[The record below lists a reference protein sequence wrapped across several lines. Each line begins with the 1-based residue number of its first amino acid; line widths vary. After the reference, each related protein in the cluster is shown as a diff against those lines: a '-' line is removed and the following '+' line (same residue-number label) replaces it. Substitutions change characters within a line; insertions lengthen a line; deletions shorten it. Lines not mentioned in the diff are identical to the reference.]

1 VKYVAFAAFTLTAV
15 PAMTMA
21 AYGSR
26 ASRGRLLALL
36 VFATAL
42 GDLANINFLSLES
55 YRGPDRGFEINLAD
69 LIAFA
74 LAAALILRHGSRL
87 RWLPFNTL
95 PILAFGSL
103 ALLSTLIS
111 SAPLYGTFTLF
122 KLAKFYLIYWCVVN
136 ALSTGTPRRYVWWG
150 LVMVAAL
157 LTSLAFYQKYM
168 LDVYRVYASFDHSN
182 TVPTYANLAIPL
194 LVAWG
199 LVDRSLGRW
208 GTLIGGVAA
217 LGLTFTVVATFSR
230 AGIVLAGSS
239 IVGALLLSSRLAPLG
254 RQAAAWAGLLVG
266 LLAGGVLAG
275 DSLAKRFKE
284 APASSLEARREF
296 NMAADQMARDHWLGI
311 GLNNFSHVLTRTP
324 AYREH
329 ITVMENEEASGVAH
343 HIYKL
348 TAAEVGY
355 VGLALFLWLMGR
367 FTLLVG
373 WGGLRVRSVDGALI
387 YGVFLGICTLHA
399 SGLLEWTFRTTP
411 VLYLFGVLI
420 GVGVALARARTIPRS
435 LRPPVHLT
443 PQAEAS

>member
-1 VKYVAFAAFTLTAV
+1 
-15 PAMTMA
+15 
-21 AYGSR
+21 
-26 ASRGRLLALL
+26 
-36 VFATAL
+36 
-42 GDLANINFLSLES
+42 
-55 YRGPDRGFEINLAD
+55 
-69 LIAFA
+69 
-74 LAAALILRHGSRL
+74 
-87 RWLPFNTL
+87 
-95 PILAFGSL
+95 
-103 ALLSTLIS
+103 
-111 SAPLYGTFTLF
+111 
-122 KLAKFYLIYWCVVN
+122 
-136 ALSTGTPRRYVWWG
+136 
-150 LVMVAAL
+150 
-157 LTSLAFYQKYM
+157 M